1 VNLLTHLSAHP
12 PSYAIA
18 TGIFLRMLGLVYLIA
33 FWSLAVQIRGLIGHD
48 GILPAGE
55 YLAAAS
61 EWASSQQMGLDR
73 FRLLP
78 TLCWFSTSDAFLVAL
93 PVVGAVLAALLV
105 AGVAP
110 VVVLP
115 LLWVDYLSLSVA
127 CGEFLSYQ
135 WDALLLET
143 GLLAIFLA
151 PLALWLPFRGGI
163 DPSRISR
170 WLLWWLLF
178 RLLFGSGIVK
188 LASGDPTWA
197 NLTAL
202 AFHYETQPLPTPIAW
217 YAHHL
222 PLWFQKLST
231 ASTLAVELVAPWFIF
246 GPRRLRLAAAGL
258 SVGLQVIIWTTGN
271 YTFFNLLTIALCLL
285 LLDDRTFERVG
296 AIVRVSA
303 PAQAPERKH
312 RAHWP
317 VWITAAVALVTVPV
331 SFVALTGAVRL
342 NLPGSAVVERVASFI
357 APFRSVNRYGLF
369 AVMTTTRPEIIVEGS
384 NDGTT
389 WLPYEFKYKAGDLR
403 RRPAWVAP
411 YQPRLDWQ
419 MWFAALGQFDQ
430 EPWFRSF
437 CGRLLQGSP
446 SVLGLLASDPFQGS
460 PPKFVR
466 GELFRYRFSDVATR
480 QRDHTWWTR
489 ERIGPYSPV
498 LSFKQ

>member
-1 VNLLTHLSAHP
+1 VNLLTPRSSQP
-12 PSYAIA
+12 SSYAIA
-18 TGIFLRMLGLVYLIA
+18 TGLFLRMLGLVYLIA
-33 FWSLAVQIRGLIGHD
+33 FWSLAVQISGLIGHD
-48 GILPAGE
+48 GILPARE

-78 TLCWFSTSDAFLVAL
+78 TLCWISTSDAFLVAL
-93 PVVGAVLAALLV
+93 SAGGAVLAVLLMI
-105 AGVAP
+105 GLAP
-110 VVVLP
+110 VVLLL
-115 LLWVDYLSLSVA
+115 LLWIDYLSLSVV
-127 CGEFLSYQ
+127 CGEFLQYQ

-163 DPSRISR
+163 DPPRISR

-178 RLLFGSGIVK
+178 RLLFGSGVVK

-202 AFHYETQPLPTPIAW
+202 AFHYETQPLPTPVAW
-217 YAHHL
+217 YADHL
-222 PLWFQKLST
+222 PLWFHKVST
-231 ASTLAVELVAPWFIF
+231 AGTLAVELLVPWLFF
-246 GPRRLRLAAAGL
+246 GPRRLRLIGCGL
-258 SVGLQVIIWTTGN
+258 SVALQVIIWTTGN

-285 LLDDRTFERVG
+285 LLDDRTLEQAG
-296 AIVRVSA
+296 TLVRV
-303 PAQAPERKH
+303 PAKVQAAGQGGAR
-312 RAHWP
+312 WP
-317 VWITAAVALVTVPV
+317 VWITAVVALVTVPV
-331 SFVALTGAVRL
+331 SFVVLTGSARL
-342 NLPGSAVVERVASFI
+342 DLPGSAIVERMAGFI

-369 AVMTTTRPEIIVEGS
+369 SVMTTTRPEIIVEGS

-389 WLPYEFKYKAGDLR
+389 WLPYEFKYKAGDLGR
-403 RRPAWVAP
+403 PPAWVAP
-411 YQPRLDWQ
+411 HQPRLDWQ

-430 EPWFRSF
+430 EPWFRNF

-446 SVLGLLASDPFQGS
+446 SVLELLASDPFQGS

-466 GELFRYRFSDVATR
+466 SELFRYHFSDAATR
-480 QRDHTWWTR
+480 RREHTWWTR
-489 ERIGPYSPV
+489 ERLGPYSPV